1 MILGLVLAGGR
12 SVRMGREKAF
22 VPLAGRPLVAHVIA
36 RMAPQVDTLV
46 INANGDLARF
56 DRFGLGILADW
67 RDLGLEGPLA
77 GVLAGLIHAEPRGA
91 SHLATV
97 PCDAPFLPRDLVRR
111 LAAAAGPGEIA
122 LAESEAGV
130 EPVFGLWPM
139 TALPALLEAARSGE
153 QSLRGAAARAA
164 RVRRVRFIAAPGEPD
179 PFLNLNRPEDLASAE
194 ARLVAPGKI

>member
-22 VPLAGRPLVAHVIA
+22 VPLAGRPLIAHVIGRFA
-36 RMAPQVDTLV
+36 TQVDTLV

-67 RDLGLEGPLA
+67 HDLGCEGPLP

-91 SHLATV
+91 THVATV
-97 PCDAPFLPRDLVRR
+97 PCDAPFLPRDLVSR
-111 LAAAAGPGEIA
+111 LAATAGPGDIA
-122 LAESEAGV
+122 LAESESGV
-130 EPVFGLWPM
+130 EPVFGLWPIA
-139 TALPALLEAARSGE
+139 ALPALIEAARTGE

-164 RVRRVRFIAAPGEPD
+164 RICRVRFVAAPWEPD
-179 PFLNLNRPEDLASAE
+179 PFLNLNRPEDLAGAQ
-194 ARLVAPGKI
+194 ARLAPPGDV